1 MSTDEVLN
9 KSMRDKLFINAL
21 ERAENPCPPIW
32 MMRQAGR
39 YQPSYMAMKE
49 EWSFEQMCKLPKLA
63 SDVAMLP
70 INDFDFDVA
79 ILFSDILFHLEALG
93 LPLKFDPG
101 PKFEWNLDEDNWVDH
116 KDYVGAMRH
125 LNFQKKAI
133 EQTRDRLAFNKGLV
147 GFVGGPWTILNY
159 AVGDEEVSQDFK
171 HMYLK
176 QVLVPLLKASIK
188 EQLEAGADAVMI
200 FDSGLANIPKSFFD
214 NEYCNLLKEL
224 AVVGQTAYY
233 SRTLPYRSLNKV
245 IDIGF
250 AGIGIDSTI
259 DLNKTIKK
267 VEHGFVQGNFDET
280 LLLQPSEK
288 ILKYEIEKWLDT
300 IQDTTGWVCGLGHGI
315 IKTTPTNNVKLFI
328 DTVRKHFS

>member
-49 EWSFEQMCKLPKLA
+49 DWSFEQMCKLPRLA

-125 LNFQKKAI
+125 LDFQKKAI

-159 AVGDEEVSQDFK
+159 AIGDEEVSDEFR

-176 QVLVPLLKASIK
+176 NVLVPLLKSSIR
-188 EQLEAGADAVMI
+188 EQLAAGADAVMI
-200 FDSGLANIPKSFFD
+200 FDSGLSNISKSYFD
-214 NEYCNLLKEL
+214 NEYSDLLKQL
-224 AVVGQTAYY
+224 ADIGNTAYY
-233 SRTLPYRSLNKV
+233 SRTLPYNSLNKV
-245 IDIGF
+245 ISLNF

-259 DLNKTIKK
+259 DLNKTLKK
-267 VEHGFVQGNFDET
+267 VKHGFVQGNFDET

-288 ILKYEIEKWLDT
+288 ILKYEIDKWLDT
-300 IQDTTGWVCGLGHGI
+300 IEDTTGWVCGLGHGI
-315 IKTTPTNNVKLFI
+315 HKTTPMQNVKLFI
-328 DTVRKHFS
+328 DRVRFKFN